1 MWATALHPSFTFA
14 LLLHGLNAREKS
26 PESLPDASRHPFK
39 SKDWIN
45 INMIHTPKNA
55 TLNEKRWQALAVI
68 SIIQLIL
75 LLDATV
81 VNVALPRIKHELGLT
96 DASLTW
102 VVNAYLITAGSLLLL
117 GGRIGDAFGVR
128 RTFQVGVVI
137 FGAFSLL
144 ATFAQDSTVLI
155 ISRAGQGL
163 GEALA
168 SATGLAMVALLFP
181 SGPERGKAFG
191 IWAALGGLG
200 SIIGV
205 LLSGILTQYLSW
217 RWVFGINVPLVMILS
232 AASAFMIP
240 KFSHLRTNHLDLSN
254 ALILVVCVAT
264 TVIAVM
270 GSGIEHMPGQRAAL
284 LLLGVLGI
292 AVVLHRCKRAE
303 NGIIPARLMTRSPR
317 MAGYAIVAILAAT
330 SGALFYLGVLLLQ
343 DHLGLSPMQTG
354 LAWLPFCMGF
364 FPGIFLSQFVM
375 QRWNPQVAA
384 VVGLATSALGFALFS
399 FGVPLQ
405 SYWLGVL
412 PAMLVT
418 SVGFGCVAPVAQS
431 LATND
436 LSEADA
442 GAGSG
447 ITTTIQQLFQVFGVT
462 LLAVLALTVSESTGV
477 PTISA
482 SGFVAAFAVSALTMF
497 GGALLTWSGRNF
509 LTIAPPTVSSKP

>member
-1 MWATALHPSFTFA
+1 M
-14 LLLHGLNAREKS
+14 
-26 PESLPDASRHPFK
+26 
-39 SKDWIN
+39 
-45 INMIHTPKNA
+45 MHTPTNT
-55 TLNEKRWQALAVI
+55 TLHEKRWQALAVI

-81 VNVALPRIKHELGLT
+81 VNVALPRIKHDLGLT
-96 DASLTW
+96 DGSLTW

-137 FGAFSLL
+137 FGGFSLL
-144 ATFAQDSTVLI
+144 ATFAQDATVLI

-168 SATGLAMVALLFP
+168 SATGLAMVSLLFP

-205 LLSGILTQYLSW
+205 LLSGVLTHYLSW
-217 RWVFGINVPLVMILS
+217 RWVFGINVPIVTLLIV
-232 AASAFMIP
+232 AAAVMIP
-240 KFSHLRTNHLDLSN
+240 KFSHRSSTSLDLGN
-254 ALILVVCVAT
+254 ALILVVAVAA
-264 TVIAVM
+264 TVMAVM
-270 GSGIEHMPGQRAAL
+270 GSGIEHLPGQRMAL

-292 AVVLHRCKRAE
+292 AVVLRRCKRSE

-343 DHLGLSPMQTG
+343 DYLGLTPMQTG
-354 LAWLPFCMGF
+354 LAWLPFCLGF

-375 QRWNPQVAA
+375 QRWNPQAAA
-384 VVGLATSALGFALFS
+384 VVGLAISALGFALFAL
-399 FGVPLQ
+399 GVPLH
-405 SYWLGVL
+405 SYWLGML

-418 SVGFGCVAPVAQS
+418 SIGFGCVAPVAQS
-431 LATND
+431 LATSD

-447 ITTTIQQLFQVFGVT
+447 ITTTLQQLFQVFGVT
-462 LLAVLALTVSESTGV
+462 VLAALALGVSDNSGV
-477 PTISA
+477 PTIA
-482 SGFVAAFAVSALTMF
+482 ANGFVAAFAVSALAMF
-497 GGALLTWSGRNF
+497 GGALLIWAGRNA
-509 LTIAPPTVSSKP
+509 LALDPAPSSPQP

>member
-1 MWATALHPSFTFA
+1 MTQT
-14 LLLHGLNAREKS
+14 
-26 PESLPDASRHPFK
+26 PE
-39 SKDWIN
+39 
-45 INMIHTPKNA
+45 NA

-96 DASLTW
+96 DGSLTW

-144 ATFAQDSTVLI
+144 ATFAQDATVLI
-155 ISRAGQGL
+155 ISRAGQGV

-168 SATGLAMVALLFP
+168 SATGLAMVSLLFP

-205 LLSGILTQYLSW
+205 LLSGVLTHYLSW
-217 RWVFGINVPLVMILS
+217 RWVFGINVPVVLLLIVATMV
-232 AASAFMIP
+232 MIP
-240 KFSHLRTNHLDLSN
+240 KFAHRVSTPLDLGN
-254 ALILVVCVAT
+254 ALILVVAVAA
-264 TVIAVM
+264 TVMAVM
-270 GSGIEHMPGQRAAL
+270 GSGVEHLPGQRVAL
-284 LLLGVLGI
+284 LVLGLLGI
-292 AVVLHRCKRAE
+292 ALVLRRCKRSE
-303 NGIIPARLMTRSPR
+303 NGIVPARLMTRSPR
-317 MAGYAIVAILAAT
+317 LAGYAIVAILAAT

-343 DHLGLSPMQTG
+343 EYLGLSPMQTG
-354 LAWLPFCMGF
+354 LAWLPFCLGF
-364 FPGIFLSQFVM
+364 FPGIFLCQFVM
-375 QRWNPQVAA
+375 QRWSPQTAA
-384 VVGLATSALGFALFS
+384 VVGLMTSAVGFALFA
-399 FGVPLQ
+399 FGVPLH
-405 SYWLGVL
+405 SYWLGMF

-418 SVGFGCVAPVAQS
+418 SIGFGCVAPVAQS
-431 LATND
+431 LATSD

-447 ITTTIQQLFQVFGVT
+447 ITTTIQQLFQVFGVSS
-462 LLAVLALTVSESTGV
+462 LAAVALAVSDNSGA
-477 PTISA
+477 PTIA
-482 SGFVAAFAVSALTMF
+482 ANGFVSAFALSALAMF
-497 GGALLTWSGRNF
+497 GGALLIWAGRNA
-509 LTIAPPTVSSKP
+509 LALEPAPSSPQA